1 MDSGVAALLD
11 GVDLDA
17 ASRSLEG
24 VVKPVVKSSVVNA
37 TVRDH
42 TDILKRV
49 VQVGGGTHFSF
60 FSFCG
65 VLLLFLNVGV
75 GSPCTRPRRRHGGDT
90 PLWGVTS
97 PVDHDCDFKFL
108 PCGGTGGGG
117 NDFVVGVVWLGKAWT
132 F

>member
-49 VQVGGGTHFSF
+49 VQVRGWHP
-60 FSFCG
+60 
-65 VLLLFLNVGV
+65 LLF
-75 GSPCTRPRRRHGGDT
+75 
-90 PLWGVTS
+90 
-97 PVDHDCDFKFL
+97 FA
-108 PCGGTGGGG
+108 
-117 NDFVVGVVWLGKAWT
+117 VVC
-132 F
+132 FFYF

>member
-49 VQVGGGTHFSF
+49 VQVRGGTHFLF
-60 FSFCG
+60 FA
-65 VLLLFLNVGV
+65 
-75 GSPCTRPRRRHGGDT
+75 
-90 PLWGVTS
+90 
-97 PVDHDCDFKFL
+97 
-108 PCGGTGGGG
+108 
-117 NDFVVGVVWLGKAWT
+117 VVC
-132 F
+132 FFYF

>member
-1 MDSGVAALLD
+1 MAALLD

-49 VQVGGGTHFSF
+49 VQVRGWHP
-60 FSFCG
+60 
-65 VLLLFLNVGV
+65 LLFSLWCASFISERWRGV
-75 GSPCTRPRRRHGGDT
+75 VLCPQAWGRHPSSGC
-90 PLWGVTS
+90 
-97 PVDHDCDFKFL
+97 HL
-108 PCGGTGGGG
+108 PC
-117 NDFVVGVVWLGKAWT
+117 
-132 F
+132 